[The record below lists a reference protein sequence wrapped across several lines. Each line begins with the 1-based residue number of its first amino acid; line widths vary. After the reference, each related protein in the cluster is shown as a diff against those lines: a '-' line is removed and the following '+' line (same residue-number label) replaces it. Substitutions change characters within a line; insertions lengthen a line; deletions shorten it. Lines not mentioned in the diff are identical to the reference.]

1 MKKTFVDVL
10 LELPVDAALRDF
22 LTGHGLPAPDDFA
35 WDEAPT
41 TSQALVEAV
50 LGWADITAR
59 DRLIGNLMASVQLG
73 DAAGKQAVFQAA
85 AAGDGSALMGL
96 VGCQSDV
103 HRSFWLYVRH
113 RDLFERACE
122 FDYLERHG
130 TQAQQHDLGVK
141 RQPRTSDADL
151 AGLRQAISAFYQR
164 ELQCGDGSAAYLVER
179 SPGVFL
185 LTVHVKDLAM
195 LRLEFEGATLMRRV
209 GNPNIHMVLEY
220 AVATGVVR
228 TLVRG
233 GAKYHQML
241 VDAFAEHL
249 LGVKVEPH
257 RIKPP
262 TLDLSVLRLG
272 FDVPKAVADG
282 FAALQVKSIS
292 VLSPDTALKLDCT
305 AMASSEQRCVTEL
318 LQDAFPG
325 EDPLARG
332 WLVTA
337 ARINLYYP
345 PELGKSRSKVI
356 TVEVTRRDRLN
367 LHKFDAALQA
377 KLEGYL
383 VDLGILQRGQTLS
396 AQEAPSEAG
405 MLNQQPVYED

>member
-1 MKKTFVDVL
+1 MRKTFVDVL
-10 LELPVDAALRDF
+10 LELPVDTVLRNF
-22 LTGHGLPAPDDFA
+22 LKGHGLVMPDDFA
-35 WDEAPT
+35 WDDTPPT
-41 TSQALVEAV
+41 SKALVDAIRA
-50 LGWADITAR
+50 WADIPAR
-59 DRLIGNLMASVQLG
+59 DRLIGNLMASIQLG
-73 DAAGKQAVFQAA
+73 DGAGKQALFQAA
-85 AAGDGSALMGL
+85 ASNGDALMGL
-96 VGCQSDV
+96 VACQSDV
-103 HRSFWLYVRH
+103 HRSFWLYANH
-113 RDLFERACE
+113 SDLFERACE
-122 FDYLERHG
+122 FDYLERNG
-130 TQAQQHDLGVK
+130 TRSQQHDLGVK

-151 AGLRQAISAFYQR
+151 AGLRQAISAFYQH
-164 ELQCGDGSAAYLVER
+164 ELQCGDGSAAYVMER
-179 SPGVFL
+179 STGVFM

-241 VDAFAEHL
+241 VDAFSEHL
-249 LGVKVEPH
+249 LGIKVESH

-282 FAALQVKSIS
+282 FTALQVKSIS

-318 LQDAFPG
+318 LQAALPN

-345 PELGKSRSKVI
+345 PELGKILSKVI
-356 TVEVTRRDRLN
+356 TVEVTSRGRLN

-383 VDLGILQRGQTLS
+383 VDLGILQAGQTLS
-396 AQEAPSEAG
+396 TQEAPPEAG
-405 MLNQQPVYED
+405 TVNQQPVYED

>member
-1 MKKTFVDVL
+1 MKKTIVDVL
-10 LELPVDAALRDF
+10 LELPVDTALRNF
-22 LTGHGLPAPDDFA
+22 LTGHGLVLPDDFA
-35 WDEAPT
+35 WDDTPP
-41 TSQALVEAV
+41 TSQALVDAIRA
-50 LGWADITAR
+50 WADITAR

-73 DAAGKQAVFQAA
+73 DGAGKQALFQA
-85 AAGDGSALMGL
+85 AAGDGAALMGL
-96 VGCQSDV
+96 VACQSDV
-103 HRSFWLYVRH
+103 HRSFWLYANH
-113 RDLFERACE
+113 PDLFERACE
-122 FDYLERHG
+122 FDYLERNG

-141 RQPRTSDADL
+141 RQPRTLDADL

-164 ELQCGDGSAAYLVER
+164 ELQCGDGSAAYVVER

-257 RIKPP
+257 RVKPP

-337 ARINLYYP
+337 ARINLYCP
-345 PELGKSRSKVI
+345 PELGKSR
-356 TVEVTRRDRLN
+356 RR
-367 LHKFDAALQA
+367 
-377 KLEGYL
+377 
-383 VDLGILQRGQTLS
+383 
-396 AQEAPSEAG
+396 
-405 MLNQQPVYED
+405 

>member
-10 LELPVDAALRDF
+10 LELPVDGSLRTF
-22 LTGHGLPAPDDFA
+22 LTAHGLPVADDFS
-35 WDEAPT
+35 WDDAPE
-41 TSQALVEAV
+41 TSKALVEAV
-50 LGWADITAR
+50 RAWPDVAAR

-73 DAAGKQAVFQAA
+73 DAAGKQAMFQA
-85 AAGDGSALMGL
+85 AAGDGTALVGL
-96 VGCQSDV
+96 VACQSDA
-103 HRSFWLYVRH
+103 HRSFWLYANH
-113 RDLFERACE
+113 PALFERACE

-130 TQAQQHDLGVK
+130 SQAQQHDLGVK
-141 RQPRTSDADL
+141 RQPNTSDAAL
-151 AGLRQAISAFYQR
+151 AALRQAIAAFYQR

-195 LRLEFEGATLMRRV
+195 LRLEFEGANLTRRV

-262 TLDLSVLRLG
+262 TLDLSVLKLG
-272 FDVPKAVADG
+272 FDVPQAVADG
-282 FAALQVKSIS
+282 FVALQVKSIS
-292 VLSPDTALKLDCT
+292 VLSPDTTLKLDCT

-318 LQDAFPG
+318 MQEKLPN
-325 EDPLARG
+325 ENPLAHG

-345 PELGKSRSKVI
+345 PEPGKVRSKVI
-356 TVEVTRRDRLN
+356 TVEVTRRGRLN

-377 KLEGYL
+377 QLESYL
-383 VDLGILQRGQTLS
+383 VSLGILQPGQTLN
-396 AQEAPSEAG
+396 AQEASPEPD
-405 MLNQQPVYED
+405 MVNPQPVYEN

>member
-10 LELPVDAALRDF
+10 LELPVDTALRDF
-22 LTGHGLPAPDDFA
+22 LTDHGLAMPDDFA
-35 WDEAPT
+35 WDNTPPT
-41 TSQALVEAV
+41 SPALVDAIRA
-50 LGWADITAR
+50 WANVPAR

-73 DAAGKQAVFQAA
+73 DGAGKQALFQA
-85 AAGDGSALMGL
+85 AAGDGAVLMGL
-96 VGCQSDV
+96 VACQSDV
-103 HRSFWLYVRH
+103 HRSFWLYATH
-113 RDLFERACE
+113 PDLFERACE

-164 ELQCGDGSAAYLVER
+164 ELQCGDGSAAYVVER

-233 GAKYHQML
+233 GAKYHQNL

-282 FAALQVKSIS
+282 FAVLQVKSIS

-356 TVEVTRRDRLN
+356 TVEVTRRGRLN

-383 VDLGILQRGQTLS
+383 VDLGILQQGQTLS
-396 AQEAPSEAG
+396 AQEAPPEAG

>member
-1 MKKTFVDVL
+1 MVDEQRLVG
-10 LELPVDAALRDF
+10 LPVRDI
-22 LTGHGLPAPDDFA
+22 P
-35 WDEAPT
+35 
-41 TSQALVEAV
+41 
-50 LGWADITAR
+50 AR
-59 DRLIGNLMASVQLG
+59 DCLIGNLMASVQLG
-73 DAAGKQAVFQAA
+73 DGAGKQGLFQAA
-85 AAGDGSALMGL
+85 ASDGAALMGL
-96 VGCQSDV
+96 VACQSDV
-103 HRSFWLYVRH
+103 HRSFWLYANH
-113 RDLFERACE
+113 PDLFERACE
-122 FDYLERHG
+122 FDYLERNG

-164 ELQCGDGSAAYLVER
+164 ELQCGDGSAAYVVER

-233 GAKYHQML
+233 GAKYHQMP

-292 VLSPDTALKLDCT
+292 VLSPDIALKLDCT

-318 LQDAFPG
+318 LQEAFPG

-356 TVEVTRRDRLN
+356 TVEVSRCVPT
-367 LHKFDAALQA
+367 K
-377 KLEGYL
+377 
-383 VDLGILQRGQTLS
+383 
-396 AQEAPSEAG
+396 PS
-405 MLNQQPVYED
+405 